1 MSAVTAGKA
10 LEFHAQVGTDQTLR
24 LPPEV
29 AAEIPAGRSVRV
41 LLLVDETDDEAA
53 QEAACRRYALER
65 FFEGEEEF
73 DGLYEKP

>member
-1 MSAVTAGKA
+1 MIAGKA
-10 LEFHAQVGTDQTLR
+10 LEFQAEVGADQTLH

-29 AAEIPAGRSVRV
+29 AAEIPTGRRVRV

-53 QEAACRRYALER
+53 EEAAWRRYALER

-73 DGLYEKP
+73 EGLYDQP